1 MPKQQRRILIC
12 GDRNWKDYAAIYNCL
27 CELQLVDQDTPL
39 VVIEGEASGADSLAA
54 QAARE
59 QSMQVLAFPADW
71 TAYGRAAG
79 PIKNKQMLD
88 EGKPT
93 EVHAFHDSI
102 STSKGTLN
110 MLKQARKRG
119 IRCYLHAHVMSVTEV
134 V

>member
-1 MPKQQRRILIC
+1 MPRQQRRILVC
-12 GDRNWKDYAAIYNCL
+12 GDRTWKDYASIYNCL
-27 CELQLVDQDTPL
+27 CKLQLVDQDTPL

-59 QSMQVLAFPADW
+59 QNMQVLAFPADW

-79 PIKNKQMLD
+79 PIRNKQMLD

-110 MLKQARKRG
+110 MLKQALKRG
-119 IRCYLHAHVMSVTEV
+119 IRCYLHTHDGVTEV
-134 V
+134 L

>member
-1 MPKQQRRILIC
+1 MPKQQRRVLVC

-71 TAYGRAAG
+71 AAYGRAAG
-79 PIKNKQMLD
+79 PIRNKQMLD

-110 MLKQARKRG
+110 MLKQALKRG
-119 IRCYLHAHVMSVTEV
+119 IRCYLHTHDGVTEV
-134 V
+134 TQ

>member
-1 MPKQQRRILIC
+1 MPKQHRRILVC
-12 GDRNWKDYAAIYNCL
+12 GDRTWKDYAAIYNCL

-39 VVIEGEASGADSLAA
+39 VVIEGEAPGADSLAA

-59 QSMQVLAFPADW
+59 QSMEVLAFPADW

-79 PIKNKQMLD
+79 PIRNKQMLD

-110 MLKQARKRG
+110 MLKQALKRG
-119 IRCYLHAHVMSVTEV
+119 IRCSLHTHDGVTEV